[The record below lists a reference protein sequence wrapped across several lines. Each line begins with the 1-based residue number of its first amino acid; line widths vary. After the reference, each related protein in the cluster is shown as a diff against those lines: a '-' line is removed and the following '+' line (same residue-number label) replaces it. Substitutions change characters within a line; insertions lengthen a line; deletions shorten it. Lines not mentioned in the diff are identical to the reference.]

1 MWHVTKANQSSKL
14 IHQYAKTNNIWIIRN
29 FFWNG
34 ALVGVRSCGPFIG
47 TTNMRKL
54 IWQTKDITL
63 NKCLVAKCP
72 REMVKR
78 PPSFVTD
85 IIIFVCVHEAVTLC
99 LRGGTFLKWR
109 RSNLNY
115 LFLFLGGI
123 FINIM
128 TDVLHNVQGNVLFLW
143 VSCRSMQWWS
153 SSKGIIAWIGWQQVS
168 KLLNFFSKHPW
179 IFIMIII
186 FQISV
191 QNCERKISKKHHF
204 KQFSSFFFILVKKK
218 VQNEKIHH

>member
-1 MWHVTKANQSSKL
+1 MVHWWVLGHVGLSLGQ
-14 IHQYAKTNNIWIIRN
+14 QIWEN
-29 FFWNG
+29 LFE
-34 ALVGVRSCGPFIG
+34 
-47 TTNMRKL
+47 K
-54 IWQTKDITL
+54 TKDITL

-78 PPSFVTD
+78 SPPFVTD

-99 LRGGTFLKWR
+99 LGGGTFLKWR

-153 SSKGIIAWIGWQQVS
+153 SSKGISMNWQQVS

-191 QNCERKISKKHHF
+191 QNWESKTLK
-204 KQFSSFFFILVKKK
+204 KTSFQSIFFMFFHCCKKK
-218 VQNEKIHH
+218 VQNEKNHH